1 MKSWEKK
8 ENIKKANLILEANHL
23 WGNKLNTLSEEH
35 IKYVLG
41 IELPLNESYYG
52 NPILIE
58 RIIQEQMLY
67 EDFLKSLKD
76 FAKDKINVVVDKIK
90 DWKETAAF
98 IYKLLTNPQLLQN
111 FTDNF
116 WKTFKSNTLT
126 TIKAFLQKFKLD
138 GLFESIVNVVDRIT
152 KLTGFKKFL
161 AATAFASIATYMINK
176 LKSLPSD
183 KITGFISNYLS
194 DSFLSD
200 IIAKL
205 TDFKSY
211 LGVLQPIIGTTQF
224 LFKVL
229 EPTISKFKTAL
240 NFFGQQKQQ
249 TGGEEVIDFSAAQ

>member
-76 FAKDKINVVVDKIK
+76 FAKEKINVVVDKIK

-98 IYKLLTNPQLLQN
+98 IYKLITDPKLLQN
-111 FTDNF
+111 FSDNF
-116 WKTFKSNTLT
+116 WKTFKKSTLND
-126 TIKAFLQKFKLD
+126 IKVFLTKFKLE
-138 GLFESIVNVVDRIT
+138 GVFESIQNVIDKIT
-152 KLTGFKKFL
+152 QLTGFKKFL
-161 AATAFASIATYMINK
+161 AATAFAAISKYMINK
-176 LKSLPSD
+176 LKALPSD

-194 DSFLSD
+194 ETFLKD
-200 IIAKL
+200 IISKL

-211 LGVLQPIIGTTQF
+211 LGVLQPIIGTTEF

-229 EPTISKFKTAL
+229 EPTINKFRSAINLLT
-240 NFFGQQKQQ
+240 QKKPSQDDG
-249 TGGEEVIDFSAAQ
+249 TLDFSTAQ

>member
-1 MKSWEKK
+1 MRTSDKLK
-8 ENIKKANLILEANHL
+8 NIKKANLILETNYL
-23 WGNKLNTLSEEH
+23 WGNKIQNLSEDH

-41 IELPLNESYYG
+41 INIPLNESIYG
-52 NPILIE
+52 NPELIQT
-58 RIIQEQMLY
+58 IIAEQMLY

-98 IYKLLTNPQLLQN
+98 IYKLITTPQLLEN
-111 FTDNF
+111 FTTNF
-116 WKTFKSNTLT
+116 WKTFKSNTLN
-126 TIKAFLQKFKLD
+126 TIKTFLQKFKLD
-138 GLFESIVNVVDRIT
+138 GLFDSIVNVVDKIT

-224 LFKVL
+224 LFKIL
-229 EPTISKFKTAL
+229 EPTINKFKTAL

-249 TGGEEVIDFSAAQ
+249 TGGEEAIDFSTG

>member
-1 MKSWEKK
+1 MRTSDKL
-8 ENIKKANLILEANHL
+8 ENIKKANLILETNYL
-23 WGNKLNTLSEEH
+23 WGNKINTLSEDH

-41 IELPLNESYYG
+41 INIPLNESIYG
-52 NPILIE
+52 NPELIQT
-58 RIIQEQMLY
+58 IIAEQMLY

-98 IYKLLTNPQLLQN
+98 IYKLITNPQLLQN

-138 GLFESIVNVVDRIT
+138 GLFDSIVNVVDKIT

-183 KITGFISNYLS
+183 KITEFISNYLS
-194 DSFLSD
+194 DSFLAD
-200 IIAKL
+200 IISKL

-211 LGVLQPIIGTTQF
+211 LGVLQPIIDTTQF

-229 EPTISKFKTAL
+229 EPTINKFKIAL

-249 TGGEEVIDFSAAQ
+249 TGGEETIDFSTA